1 MIIKI
6 EFQLPDQVTHIDQ
19 DQNLEN
25 WKKGMEKKGP
35 KSTANMIMAEGE
47 RSNMLET
54 NLTIIHQVLYL
65 RCLLNQQDFYKL
77 ESMSHYKSG
86 VQGQHICY
94 FESYYS

>member
-35 KSTANMIMAEGE
+35 KSTANM
-47 RSNMLET
+47 N
-54 NLTIIHQVLYL
+54 
-65 RCLLNQQDFYKL
+65 
-77 ESMSHYKSG
+77 
-86 VQGQHICY
+86 
-94 FESYYS
+94 